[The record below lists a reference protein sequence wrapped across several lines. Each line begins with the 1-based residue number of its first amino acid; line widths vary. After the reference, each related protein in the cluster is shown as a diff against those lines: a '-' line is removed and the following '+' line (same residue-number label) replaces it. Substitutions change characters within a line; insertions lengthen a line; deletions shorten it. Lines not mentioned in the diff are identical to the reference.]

1 MISEGS
7 CDTGV
12 MMLKIPLR
20 IIEINNILN
29 NLKWKAVIINSRNI
43 TLDQINAE
51 QKRLQKRQCTSSET
65 PCMSPLC

>member
-20 IIEINNILN
+20 IIEINNIL
-29 NLKWKAVIINSRNI
+29 KYIEMEGSYYK
-43 TLDQINAE
+43 
-51 QKRLQKRQCTSSET
+51 
-65 PCMSPLC
+65 